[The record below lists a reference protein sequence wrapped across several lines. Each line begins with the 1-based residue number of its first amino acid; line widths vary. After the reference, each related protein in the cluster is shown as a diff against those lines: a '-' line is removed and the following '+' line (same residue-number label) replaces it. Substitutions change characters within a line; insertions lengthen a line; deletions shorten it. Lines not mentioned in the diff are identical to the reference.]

1 MRAERAQITAS
12 PPGPVRATLPDCRRR
27 LIINGEADVLR
38 DDGEAYA
45 SKPLLAGVD
54 VTAVRIRATIHDF
67 VMLNALDQTNACRA
81 RDGFGCKLAGKKV
94 IKEDTGEKEEIKMV
108 FLDGQIMDFA
118 DNIEAVKQIKKKI
131 VKTLSGGSLDPEIV
145 IQAADRL
152 VADIMSG
159 RSYMADGEWPAI
171 SRDYPPASLPGISRQ
186 IL

>member
-1 MRAERAQITAS
+1 MQ
-12 PPGPVRATLPDCRRR
+12 GC
-27 LIINGEADVLR
+27 
-38 DDGEAYA
+38 
-45 SKPLLAGVD
+45 
-54 VTAVRIRATIHDF
+54 
-67 VMLNALDQTNACRA
+67 
-81 RDGFGCKLAGKKV
+81 DGFGCKLAGKKV

-152 VADIMSG
+152 AADIMSG

-171 SRDYPPASLPGISRQ
+171 SRDYPPASFAGYFTADSLRKKRRLELPEIPDCPEEGKRFFREPLGVLLHIASGNAAGLPAYSVLEGLLAGNIN
-186 IL
+186 ILKLPSGDVCSK